1 MVTYS
6 SFLNHSCVALVG
18 NSTLIIALVCVGSVL
33 LLIAAFFGYRYFF
46 SPSRRG
52 GAGSRHKKRFS
63 LRSTSSHL
71 FQSHDSSSGGY
82 SQEYLSN
89 DVRNDERLIAYRIA
103 QSEILLVDRI
113 ATGGFGVIHLAAY
126 RGREVAVKQLLPEKA
141 KSIKAVKNFMDEIRL
156 CAGLEHPKI
165 VEFIG
170 VAWSTLLDV
179 AVIIEYMC
187 GGDLSSTLRT
197 YCQPN
202 PEEWAESSQHV
213 KSKSLL
219 ALDIVEALVYLHS
232 FSSPIIHRDLKA
244 KNVLLNEAGDAKLS
258 DFGISREVS
267 LEETMTADVGTVA
280 WIAPEVLQGERYTE
294 KADIYSFGVLL
305 VEIDTCRHPYAQYIN
320 DSGADGGSTNN
331 ERPTNTRIAMRVS
344 VGELVPS
351 LSNECP
357 ESVRSLALQCLS
369 FKAADRPSAVEIH
382 YALRTLAL

>member
-1 MVTYS
+1 MV
-6 SFLNHSCVALVG
+6 G
-18 NSTLIIALVCVGSVL
+18 KSTQIIVLACVGAVL
-33 LLIAAFFGYRYFF
+33 ILTVAFFGYRFFF
-46 SPSRRG
+46 SAAGNGNLRG
-52 GAGSRHKKRFS
+52 GRGSSRHKSRFS
-63 LRSTSSHL
+63 LQSTSSQL
-71 FQSHDSSSGGY
+71 FQSHEVSGEGLV

-103 QSEILLVDRI
+103 QSEIVVVDRI
-113 ATGGFGVIHLAAY
+113 ATGGFGVIHLATY
-126 RGREVAVKQLLPEKA
+126 RGREVAVKQVLPEKA
-141 KSIKAVKNFMDEIRL
+141 KNLTVVKSFMDEIRL
-156 CAGLEHPKI
+156 CSNLEHPNI

-179 AVIIEYMC
+179 AVVIEYMSF
-187 GGDLSSTLRT
+187 GDLSITLRT
-197 YCQPN
+197 YCEPN
-202 PEEWAESSQHV
+202 PQSWAEQSPYL

-244 KNVLLNEAGDAKLS
+244 KNVLLNESGDAKLS
-258 DFGISREVS
+258 DFGISREVG

-294 KADIYSFGVLL
+294 NADIYSFGVLL
-305 VEIDTCRHPYAQYIN
+305 VEMDTCRHPYAQQIGN
-320 DSGADGGSTNN
+320 SSGGDTSTNH

-351 LSNECP
+351 LSSGCP
-357 ESVRSLALQCLS
+357 ESVQRLALRCLS
-369 FKAADRPSAVEIH
+369 FRAADRPSAVEIH